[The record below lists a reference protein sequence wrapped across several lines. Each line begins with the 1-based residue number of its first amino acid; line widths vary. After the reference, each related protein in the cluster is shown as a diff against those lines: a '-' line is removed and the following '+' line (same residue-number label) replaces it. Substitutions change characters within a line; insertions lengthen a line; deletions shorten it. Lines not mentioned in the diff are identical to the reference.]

1 VTPVRVRLV
10 ALDPPPVR
18 PLVTAGRP
26 AWPISSS
33 RQEHLSD
40 CPLALLLFEAHRGME
55 DAFAELHQRTRA
67 RLYATVLR
75 VVRSPELAGEV
86 TQEAYLE
93 IWQQSGRYQEDKGSA
108 LGWMMMIAR
117 RRAVDRVRSVTRAL
131 ALERR
136 YIERNA
142 VLSRVDS
149 WDDVCARLEAE
160 EVRGLLTALTPV
172 QRQALT
178 VTYLQQRPA
187 AEAAKLL
194 QVPVSTLKSRM
205 RDGLFRLRAMH
216 RPREDGVPA
225 DAERSPS
232 RPL

>member
-1 VTPVRVRLV
+1 LA
-10 ALDPPPVR
+10 ALDPAPVR
-18 PLVTAGRP
+18 LPGTVARSGRLASP
-26 AWPISSS
+26 S
-33 RQEHLSD
+33 RHDELSD
-40 CPLALLLFEAHRGME
+40 LPLAQLLLEAHARRE
-55 DAFAELHQRTRA
+55 DAFVELHRRTRA
-67 RLYATVLR
+67 RVYATVLR

-136 YIERNA
+136 YVENNA
-142 VLSRVDS
+142 ALSSVNS
-149 WDDVCARLEAE
+149 WDDVTARLDAE
-160 EVRGLLTALTPV
+160 GVRDLLTVLTAV

-194 QVPVSTLKSRM
+194 RVPVSTLKSRM
-205 RDGLFRLRAMH
+205 RGGLLRLRALH
-216 RPREDGVPA
+216 LPR
-225 DAERSPS
+225 
-232 RPL
+232 